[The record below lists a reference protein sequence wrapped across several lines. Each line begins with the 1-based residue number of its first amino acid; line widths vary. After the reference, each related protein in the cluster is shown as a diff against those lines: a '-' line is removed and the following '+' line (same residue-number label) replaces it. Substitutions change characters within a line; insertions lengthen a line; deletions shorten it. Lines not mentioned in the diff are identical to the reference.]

1 MCSMKNTLRV
11 VLDRLVV
18 AEEKIGELE
27 EIVIKIIQNEIQ
39 TEKRIKTMNRALV
52 NYGTTLRI

>member
-11 VLDRLVV
+11 VLDRLVI

>member
-18 AEEKIGELE
+18 AEEKIGERE